1 MHLIYM
7 QYLGSYTI
15 YYNDDM
21 IFIIYNNLFAVIG
34 DRHCWSYPRRVLRL
48 ALAVLRLVLLIPQS
62 HLLLILHAIC
72 SVLSAIKDATCCR
85 LLTVLAPKTFAMQFQ
100 YQLLLLLSFVCFS
113 GIRAAH
119 LPHNA
124 YLPPVVASATEAVQ
138 VRPQQQQQHQHQA
151 ASSSGFVAHELQQLW
166 LPQQQEYELDLPL
179 ESYQGQVGHD

>member
-1 MHLIYM
+1 MELPPP
-7 QYLGSYTI
+7 S
-15 YYNDDM
+15 
-21 IFIIYNNLFAVIG
+21 
-34 DRHCWSYPRRVLRL
+34 VLRL

-72 SVLSAIKDATCCR
+72 SVLGAIKDATRCR

-100 YQLLLLLSFVCFS
+100 YQLLLLLSFVCLS
-113 GIRAAH
+113 GIWAAH